1 MALPKERPYYTYA
14 DMLEWD
20 EDFRAEIIDGELY
33 MMATPSRFHQDIS
46 GELFGQLR
54 DFLKGKPCK
63 AYAAP
68 FGVRLFPKP
77 DDSDDTV
84 VEPDIAVICDRSKL
98 DDYGCNGAPDLIV
111 EILSPSTARHDR
123 VLKFRKYLEA
133 GVREYWMVYPD
144 EKTIDVHVLENDQY
158 TTKAYEETDEVP
170 VSVLPGCVI
179 TLKDVFAS

>member
-1 MALPKERPYYTYA
+1 
-14 DMLEWD
+14 MLTWD
-20 EDFRAEIIDGELY
+20 EDFHREIIDGKLY
-33 MMATPSRFHQDIS
+33 RIETPLRFHQDIRR
-46 GELFGQLR
+46 ELSMQMGGFI
-54 DFLKGKPCK
+54 KGKPYEI
-63 AYAAP
+63 YAP
-68 FGVRLFPKP
+68 IGVRLFPKP
-77 DDSDDTV
+77 DNSDDTV
-84 VEPDIAVICDRSKL
+84 VLPDIAVICDRSKL

-144 EKTIDVHVLENDQY
+144 EKTIDVHILENGRY